1 MGMYDDSSHSVNFKH
16 SPYDPMQAL
25 RLGGAGVLG
34 AALATETGR
43 DAIKQVTRS
52 TSNYLEQNPGVGVGL
67 LVAGGLFYLICKA
80 MDTES
85 SLEIPGL
92 LKVEPGKR

>member
-1 MGMYDDSSHSVNFKH
+1 MSKYDSPYSADSKH
-16 SPYDPMQAL
+16 TPYDPVQAF

-43 DAIKQVTRS
+43 DAIKQVARS
-52 TSNYLEQNPGVGVGL
+52 TSNYLEQNPSVGVGL

-80 MDTES
+80 MDSES
-85 SLEIPGL
+85 SLEVPGL
-92 LKVEPGKR
+92 FKVEPGKR